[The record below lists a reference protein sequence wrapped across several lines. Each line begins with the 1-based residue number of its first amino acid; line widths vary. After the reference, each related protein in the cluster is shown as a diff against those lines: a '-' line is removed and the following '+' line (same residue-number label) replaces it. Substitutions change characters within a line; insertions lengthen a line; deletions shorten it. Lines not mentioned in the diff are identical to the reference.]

1 MADYRKGPK
10 EPIVPKSG
18 LHVGV
23 DLNTLADL
31 IAEKVSEGIEL
42 PKQSGIIYERG
53 SSDGNPEN
61 SFDDSFSMDQ
71 LAKSMVVQRG
81 ENSSNFEDLGGVKE
95 TKQDNKKTNKTI
107 DLLSDLED

>member
-1 MADYRKGPK
+1 MADYRKESSAPV
-10 EPIVPKSG
+10 PPKSG
-18 LHVGV
+18 LHIGG
-23 DLNTLADL
+23 DLNALAKL

-53 SSDGNPEN
+53 SSNGNPEN

-81 ENSSNFEDLGGVKE
+81 DNSSNFEDLGGVEE